1 VDSGQK
7 EAKKNKSLIKLF
19 KVCGFLRQSLKSSS
33 AELEILFPL
42 QADCAP
48 AGGLEGAKTT
58 AKAVVFAPSLYFA

>member
-48 AGGLEGAKTT
+48 AGGLEGVKPPP
-58 AKAVVFAPSLYFA
+58 KRWFFMV